1 MMIFPSIDKLVEKVE
16 SKYTL
21 VTLAAKRARGLREVE
36 KDAKADEPESK
47 KFVGIALN
55 EIMEDDLKYEKPVS
69 ATDE

>member
-1 MMIFPSIDKLVEKVE
+1 MIFPSIDKLVEKVE